1 MMEAT
6 TMSQK
11 NPVFKEVADSL
22 STRIRQREL
31 PPGVALP
38 SENELCRQF
47 SISRFSVRKALDIL
61 EADGLIFRQ
70 PGIGS
75 FVSENPQPSKA
86 QKTLNI
92 AITGPGCGFNPYIA
106 EVFDGA
112 QKVCSGE
119 NARLVYCPTEEFVTR
134 GGGDMDGLILL
145 TTHETPE
152 YLRQLN
158 TISASG
164 VPVVLINRFSD
175 LASLAYVT
183 VDYELESRRAVEL
196 LFRMGRK
203 RVALVNTL
211 NISPYANS
219 TRSDGY
225 RAACRET
232 GSPEVVCSVE
242 CGGVSAIPA
251 LEEFVRR
258 ERPDALFVT
267 IQKLLDY
274 VLLAC
279 RNVGREVGQDLA
291 VMCFDKVDLTLPG
304 QQEVMYVDMPLA
316 EMAASAA
323 RFIIARR
330 RGEKIPMMR
339 SLCNVRFIFS
349 SNTL

>member
-1 MMEAT
+1 
-6 TMSQK
+6 MSLK

-22 STRIRQREL
+22 SARIRQREL
-31 PPGVALP
+31 PPGMALP

-47 SISRFSVRKALDIL
+47 GISRFSVRKALDIL

-75 FVSENPQPSKA
+75 FVSESSQQAKA

-92 AITGPGCGFNPYIA
+92 AITGPCGGFNPYIA

-119 NARLVYCPTEEFVTR
+119 NARLVYCPTEEFIAR
-134 GGGDMDGLILL
+134 SGGDMDGLILL
-145 TTHETPE
+145 TTRETPDN
-152 YLRQLN
+152 LRRLN
-158 TISASG
+158 TISG
-164 VPVVLINRFSD
+164 NGTPVVLINRFPD
-175 LASLAYVT
+175 LANLAYVA

-203 RVALVNTL
+203 RVAVINTPT
-211 NISPYANS
+211 ISPYANS

-225 RAACRET
+225 LAACREADR
-232 GSPEVVCSVE
+232 PELVCTVE
-242 CGGVSAIPA
+242 CGGISAISA

-267 IQKLLDY
+267 VQKLLDY

-279 RNVGREVGQDLA
+279 RSVGREIGQDLA
-291 VMCFDKVDLTLPG
+291 VMCFDKVDLTIPG

-330 RGEKIPMMR
+330 RGEKIPTMR
-339 SLCNVRFIFS
+339 TLCNARFVFS